1 MSTTTIEQYVI
12 DRVREIRTE
21 KGFSQIDLAYALG
34 VTKGFVAAIENPN
47 MRAKYKID
55 HLNWLASLFE
65 CPFASFFPDKPFC
78 EELNR

>member
-1 MSTTTIEQYVI
+1 MNTTTIEQYVI

-55 HLNWLASLFE
+55 HLNRLATLFE
-65 CPFASFFPDKPFC
+65 CPFANFFPDKPFS
-78 EELNR
+78 EDLHK